1 VTYACDCMIFSCIL
15 LISNSMVSCAIW
27 KTYTLNVHSWVSQ
40 RLQIALVL
48 RLRTRAISI
57 VFEKLTRAYFFQI
70 AHETILLPIQITKI
84 TKLLNYQ
91 LKLLNYQ
98 ITKIYRLLAVVLLV
112 LFIKQNGVGILLQR
126 RHWRRRTN
134 RTHSQ
139 LRLVCDWPTQI
150 LRRKQFWSWKFSTS
164 KNFRKIFCSWK
175 IFLSGNGPLVPCNW
189 LQILASTFLK
199 IVSIQCDFEKES
211 HQYHVNFFFFPV
223 SRWAN

>member
-1 VTYACDCMIFSCIL
+1 MIYMKKFLNSDWLRAVQFFRNTDLPKNEIQCKKRNNTKNKIKNINYFHVTYACDCMIFSCIL

-27 KTYTLNVHSWVSQ
+27 KTYTLNDNVHSWVSQ

-84 TKLLNYQ
+84 TKLPIEIT
-91 LKLLNYQ
+91 KLLNYQ

-150 LRRKQFWSWKFSTS
+150 FRRKKSLKL
-164 KNFRKIFCSWK
+164 KIF
-175 IFLSGNGPLVPCNW
+175 
-189 LQILASTFLK
+189 
-199 IVSIQCDFEKES
+199 
-211 HQYHVNFFFFPV
+211 NF
-223 SRWAN
+223 